1 MAVAETVALG
11 STPVRRRPI
20 LALLIALMA
29 LGCTPTTASSPTV
42 APTEPPTPSP
52 VPDLP
57 GALREIL
64 RAPGP
69 YQLRMERVQTS
80 ETTTSRITGT
90 MRVTPG
96 AWAAKGTRTDQAV
109 GSAMVSTAT
118 YELIWIGDS
127 GYTHGDGPWIPFT
140 GLFDHPLRATA
151 DADAGTFVDLGD
163 VRLDD
168 RVLRR
173 LGYADPSVI
182 DPVFLLAIG
191 NELEGVVASVTYDLT
206 PDGRLVRVQSTL
218 SGRRMEQ
225 FGGGAVTHDAT
236 YTVIPGLPAPIEPPE
251 TDWTLYRSETLPYSF
266 ALPPGWTADADATSA
281 AADAFTG
288 PEGSARV
295 AVRES
300 PVTSTPE
307 KLVDAVRQG
316 YADRGATEP
325 GSIVPTYLGSE
336 TAVAVTYAGVDL
348 GDGPVNVVHLVSVH
362 DDVAYDIVWAM
373 QPGILQAQFDL
384 IGDVATSWSW
394 TDAPAPAG

>member
-1 MAVAETVALG
+1 VAVAETVALG
-11 STPVRRRPI
+11 STRVRRRPI
-20 LALLIALMA
+20 LALLTTLIVLA
-29 LGCTPTTASSPTV
+29 CTPATPPSPTV
-42 APTEPPTPSP
+42 APTESPTPSP
-52 VPDLP
+52 VADLP

-69 YQLRMERVQTS
+69 YRLRMERVQTS

-90 MRVTPG
+90 MRVTPD
-96 AWAAKGTRTDQAV
+96 AWAAEGTRTDQAV
-109 GSAMVSTAT
+109 GSTMVSTAT

-127 GYTHGDGPWIPFT
+127 GYTHSDGPWIPFT
-140 GLFDHPLRATA
+140 GLFDHPLRSTA
-151 DADAGTFVDLGD
+151 DPDAGTFVDLGE

-168 RVLRR
+168 RVLLR
-173 LGYADPSVI
+173 LGYADPSII

-236 YTVIPGLPAPIEPPE
+236 YTVIPGLPDPIEPPE

-266 ALPPGWTADADATSA
+266 ALPPGWTADADTTS

-295 AVRES
+295 GVRES

-307 KLVDAVRQG
+307 NLVDAVRRG
-316 YADRGATEP
+316 YAGRGAAEP

-336 TAVAVTYAGVDL
+336 TAVAVTYAGVHL

-362 DDVAYDIVWAM
+362 DDVAYDIVWTM

-394 TDAPAPAG
+394 TEGSAPAG